1 MVHAELE
8 GYPPEGKS
16 RGRRREDERGS
27 RGEES
32 GTGWEVVVGVRV
44 VRRRRVRVVSM
55 LLGDDENMV
64 GVLGGEVVGW
74 LVGRRDCGSTSS
86 RVCVCGVMVVGCDDP
101 VLYIPSR

>member
-1 MVHAELE
+1 MDGFFPFRRGIPSCKLNRAGREVEVVHAELE

-44 VRRRRVRVVSM
+44 VRMRRVRVVSM

-64 GVLGGEVVGW
+64 G
-74 LVGRRDCGSTSS
+74 
-86 RVCVCGVMVVGCDDP
+86 
-101 VLYIPSR
+101 

>member
-44 VRRRRVRVVSM
+44 VSM

-86 RVCVCGVMVVGCDDP
+86 RVCVWSDGGWM
-101 VLYIPSR
+101 